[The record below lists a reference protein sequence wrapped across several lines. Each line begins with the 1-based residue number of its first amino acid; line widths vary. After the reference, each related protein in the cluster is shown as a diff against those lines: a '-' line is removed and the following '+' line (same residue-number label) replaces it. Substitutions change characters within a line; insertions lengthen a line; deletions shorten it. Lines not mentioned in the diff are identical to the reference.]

1 MKDIEVVKIN
11 TNDNLNIFDF
21 KFGSDLLTKSEDE
34 VARTIRYLVEM
45 QHVYDSA
52 IKEVTTK
59 LQILDNEF
67 KAKNFHNPIHSLD
80 SRLKKPHSIMGKLQ
94 KKGTET
100 DIFLAAEHLHDIAGI
115 RVVCSYVSDVYLIED
130 FLLKQDDVTLI
141 KRKDYIETPKENGY
155 RSLHIVISI
164 PVFLSSETRHVPV
177 EIQIRTIA
185 MDFWATLEHQLKYKS
200 RAEGVDAIKDD
211 LYECAKQ
218 VEALDNK
225 MEEIYLK
232 IYSDN

>member
-1 MKDIEVVKIN
+1 MVKIN
-11 TNDNLNIFDF
+11 TNEKLNIFDF
-21 KFGSDLLTKSEDE
+21 KFGSDLLTKSEEE
-34 VARTIRYLVEM
+34 VANTIKYLVEM

-59 LQILDNEF
+59 LHILDNEF
-67 KAKNFHNPIHSLD
+67 KAKHFHNPIHSLD
-80 SRLKKPHSIMGKLQ
+80 SRLKKPHSIIGKLQ
-94 KKGTET
+94 KKGVPE
-100 DIFLAAEHLHDIAGI
+100 DILKATEHLNDIAGI
-115 RVVCSYVSDVYLIED
+115 RVVCSYISDVYLIEE
-130 FLLKQDDVTLI
+130 FLLKQDDVTLV

-155 RSLHIVISI
+155 RSLHLVISI
-164 PVFLSSETRHVPV
+164 PVFLSSETKHVPV

-200 RAEGVDAIKDD
+200 RAEGVEAIKDE

-218 VEALDNK
+218 VTELDNK